1 MAEQGRVLGVDFG
14 DSRTGTALS
23 DPGRMLSGALVCI
36 RGGMQ
41 TAATET
47 ARLAK
52 ENGAVRIVVGLPKN
66 MDGTEGFRAER
77 VRAFC
82 ELLQKETTLPVET
95 YDERLSTVEAHR
107 MMSMTGTF
115 GSKRKEQVDNLSAQ
129 IILQDWLD
137 RERNRKA

>member
-1 MAEQGRVLGVDFG
+1 MANQGRVLGVDFG

-36 RGGMQ
+36 KGGMQ
-41 TAATET
+41 TAAQET
-47 ARLAK
+47 ARLAQ
-52 ENGAVRIVVGLPKN
+52 ENGAVLIVVGLPKN

-82 ELLQKETTLPVET
+82 ELLRGLTPLPVET

-115 GSKRKEQVDNLSAQ
+115 GRKRKEQVDNLSAQ

-137 RERNRKA
+137 RERNRNA

>member
-36 RGGMQ
+36 KGGMQ
-41 TAATET
+41 TAAQET

-52 ENGAVRIVVGLPKN
+52 ENGVVRIVVGLPKN

-82 ELLQKETTLPVET
+82 DLLRKETPLPVET

-115 GSKRKEQVDNLSAQ
+115 GRKRKEQVDNLSAQ

>member
-1 MAEQGRVLGVDFG
+1 MTEQGRVLGVDFG

-107 MMSMTGTF
+107 MMSMTGAF
-115 GSKRKEQVDNLSAQ
+115 GRKRKEQVDNLSAQ